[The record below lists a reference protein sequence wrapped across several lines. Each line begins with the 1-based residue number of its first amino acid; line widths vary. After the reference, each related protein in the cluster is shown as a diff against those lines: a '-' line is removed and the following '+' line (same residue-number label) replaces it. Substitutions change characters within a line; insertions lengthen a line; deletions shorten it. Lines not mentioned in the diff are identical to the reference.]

1 MESLQLMTTAN
12 VAERLGVTRQAVT
25 QMVNNGTLSVV
36 AQYPKTWLYDPA
48 EVEALAESRAKAGA
62 K

>member
-1 MESLQLMTTAN
+1 MTTAN
-12 VAERLGVTRQAVT
+12 VAERLGVTRQAVA
-25 QMVNNGTLSVV
+25 QMVHAGTLSVV

-48 EVEALAESRAKAGA
+48 EVEALAEQRAKGIE

>member
-1 MESLQLMTTAN
+1 MESLPLMTTAN
-12 VAERLGVTRQAVT
+12 VAERLGVTRQAVA
-25 QMVNNGTLSVV
+25 QMVHAGTLSVV

-48 EVEALAESRAKAGA
+48 EVEALAEQRAKGIE

>member
-1 MESLQLMTTAN
+1 MTTAN